1 MVVTAVYTMTNNN
14 EQRTTNYSKQTQTK
28 PISDYPCFL
37 ELAVYNLVL
46 RDGNVMHSTS
56 NSRNFYGENMKCQKH
71 QGLTR

>member
-1 MVVTAVYTMTNNN
+1 M
-14 EQRTTNYSKQTQTK
+14 NYCSKQTQTK